1 MCGYVRMRTYINL
14 FQENLARCGVEQES
28 TKNPEQSSK
37 SLFERGQ
44 KVNRFSAGIFS
55 LKYEQEGGA
64 REPYPI
70 LYQVLG
76 TWTSN
81 KRRNHRLNVSLRV
94 PVPPDMEIL
103 GIGRE
108 S

>member
-1 MCGYVRMRTYINL
+1 MGLNKKVPKTRNRAPS
-14 FQENLARCGVEQES
+14 Q
-28 TKNPEQSSK
+28 K
-37 SLFERGQ
+37 GQ
-44 KVNRFSAGIFS
+44 KVNTFSAGIFP

-70 LYQVLG
+70 LYQVPG

-81 KRRNHRLNVSLRV
+81 KRQNHRLNVSLRV

>member
-1 MCGYVRMRTYINL
+1 ML
-14 FQENLARCGVEQES
+14 CGVEQES
-28 TKNPEQSSK
+28 TKNPEHSSK

-44 KVNRFSAGIFS
+44 KVNRFSDGIFS

-70 LYQVLG
+70 LYQVPG

-94 PVPPDMEIL
+94 PATPDMEIL

>member
-1 MCGYVRMRTYINL
+1 MTRVCKADPPTHPPQPTHVVTADL
-14 FQENLARCGVEQES
+14 HQHVWVCEDENLYQFATEEPCSVLCQVEQES

-44 KVNRFSAGIFS
+44 KVNIFSDGIFS

-70 LYQVLG
+70 LYQVPG
-76 TWTSN
+76 T
-81 KRRNHRLNVSLRV
+81 
-94 PVPPDMEIL
+94 
-103 GIGRE
+103 
-108 S
+108 

>member
-1 MCGYVRMRTYINL
+1 MN
-14 FQENLARCGVEQES
+14 A
-28 TKNPEQSSK
+28 
-37 SLFERGQ
+37 
-44 KVNRFSAGIFS
+44 FSAGMFS

-70 LYQVLG
+70 LYQVPG

-81 KRRNHRLNVSLRV
+81 KRQNHRLNVSLRV
-94 PVPPDMEIL
+94 PAPPDMEIL